1 MTTTTLQCADTPL
14 PSAQGLPWAVGVGRA
29 CCACGT
35 KLTAGAV
42 SRGKISGRQGVH
54 NTDIELWACPRTKPA
69 S

>member
-14 PSAQGLPWAVGVGRA
+14 HSARGLPWAVGVGRA

-42 SRGKISGRQGVH
+42 SRAKISGRQGVH
-54 NTDIELWACPRTKPA
+54 NTDIEVRACVRTKPA